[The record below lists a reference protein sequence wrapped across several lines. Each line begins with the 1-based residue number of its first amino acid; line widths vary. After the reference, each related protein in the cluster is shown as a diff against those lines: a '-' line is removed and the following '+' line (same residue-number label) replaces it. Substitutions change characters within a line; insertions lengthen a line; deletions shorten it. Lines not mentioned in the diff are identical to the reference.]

1 MQYKYGDSMKLEA
14 EHPEIKLLKQMQND
28 ISFMKQRII
37 VIEEEVDEIS
47 NDLHRE
53 LNPEFLKRLESIQK
67 QKGIRFNNMKEF
79 DEYFSK

>member
-1 MQYKYGDSMKLEA
+1 MKLEA

-28 ISFMKQRII
+28 ISFMRQRII

-47 NDLHRE
+47 SDLHRE

-67 QKGIRFNNMKEF
+67 QKGIRFNSMKEF